1 MLNGLWGGR
10 RSGSAARAAYR
21 WGPNYFLLSTI
32 YQTMIQSFP
41 ATATKTLFLLLL
53 ALLSAAGTRAQK
65 FAQPAQTLPMGW
77 NSWNKFTCDVNEQ
90 KIREMTDAMA
100 ANGMKAAGYEYL
112 VIDDCWHGRHDTLG
126 FIWPGTKRFPS
137 GMKALVDFVHA
148 KSLKFGVYSD
158 ADNTPVGAAPAAATN
173 TRTPPPTPSRALLP

>member
-21 WGPNYFLLSTI
+21 WGPNHFLLSTI

-77 NSWNKFTCDVNEQ
+77 NSWNKFACDVNER

-100 ANGMKAAGYEYL
+100 ANGMKAASCEYL
-112 VIDDCWHGRHDTLG
+112 VIDDCWHDTLG

-137 GMKALVDFVHA
+137 GMKTLVDFVHA
-148 KSLKFGVYSD
+148 KSLKFRIYSD
-158 ADNTPVGAAPAAATN
+158 ADNTTCRSRPGGGHEYQDAT
-173 TRTPPPTPSRALLP
+173 TYAQ